1 MKSKIY
7 KALTSASDIAEY
19 TSPYAIKAGKCFKK
33 IAAMVSNK
41 ADNMNKKVNTH
52 MKFVKI
58 KQAIELTTN
67 IVLLI
72 AAMIA
77 LIISLLQ
84 VIASRE
90 K

>member
-19 TSPYAIKAGKCFKK
+19 VSPFALKTGRYFKRV
-33 IAAMVSNK
+33 IGTVTNK
-41 ADNMNKKVNTH
+41 ADNMNKKVNAH

-58 KQAIELTTN
+58 RRAIELITN

-77 LIISLLQ
+77 LVISLIQ
-84 VIASRE
+84 VIGSKE